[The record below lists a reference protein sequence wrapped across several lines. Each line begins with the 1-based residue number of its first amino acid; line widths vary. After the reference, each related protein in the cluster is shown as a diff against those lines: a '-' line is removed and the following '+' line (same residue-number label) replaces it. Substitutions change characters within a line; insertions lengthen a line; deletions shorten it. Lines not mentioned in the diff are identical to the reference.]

1 MEGLSPKPKPMEA
14 MLNPQPEDQSVHMQN
29 GNEKSEL
36 MQYFEAQVR
45 DMYWAYKDLLK
56 AIFEADKDIH

>member
-1 MEGLSPKPKPMEA
+1 MEA
-14 MLNPQPEDQSVHMQN
+14 MLNPQSENQPLPMEN
-29 GNEKSEL
+29 AAEKSEM

-56 AIFEADKDIH
+56 AIFEADKEIH

>member
-1 MEGLSPKPKPMEA
+1 MEA